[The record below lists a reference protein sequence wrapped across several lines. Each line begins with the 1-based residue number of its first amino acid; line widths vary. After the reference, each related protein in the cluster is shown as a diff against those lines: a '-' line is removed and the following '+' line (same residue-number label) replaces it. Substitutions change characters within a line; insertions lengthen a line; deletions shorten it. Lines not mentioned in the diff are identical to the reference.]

1 MDIRLRNIVLL
12 LVKKHFKPCSV
23 GRKRVDPD
31 LILDE
36 LLHIL
41 WSGSPWRALR
51 SQSVSYQTVHRYFML
66 WRDKSIFKEAYTI
79 AYRLQNRQVRRSKRY
94 QCIDASFVKNVYGRD
109 CVRRNPTDR
118 GRMATKLSALV
129 DQDGLPLSLVFFP
142 ANCNDMKTVKQT
154 LDEKILHTNSQPLYA
169 DKGYDS
175 RAVRAT
181 MQQHGY
187 IDRVGKRRTVVHRLV
202 NRRRNVV
209 ERFFS
214 WLDKSRRLIMRYD
227 AHIASYESWTWLA
240 CLRLLYR

>member
-12 LVKKHFKPCSV
+12 LVKKHFEPCNV
-23 GRKRVDPD
+23 GRKRIDPD

-51 SQSVSYQTVHRYFML
+51 SQSVSYQTVHRYFMQ

-79 AYRLQNRQVRRSKRY
+79 AYRLQNRQLRRSKRF

-109 CVRRNPTDR
+109 CVGRNPTDR

-154 LDEKILHTNSQPLYA
+154 LTSKQCPCGTSELETIGISKNDDNFRTRRHTTYGPEGPCCVECTLGPENMDRDVLAIVNFLLCAKAALSGANRPKHLLRPW
-169 DKGYDS
+169 
-175 RAVRAT
+175 RA
-181 MQQHGY
+181 
-187 IDRVGKRRTVVHRLV
+187 L
-202 NRRRNVV
+202 
-209 ERFFS
+209 S
-214 WLDKSRRLIMRYD
+214 
-227 AHIASYESWTWLA
+227 
-240 CLRLLYR
+240 

>member
-1 MDIRLRNIVLL
+1 M
-12 LVKKHFKPCSV
+12 

-36 LLHIL
+36 LLHLL

-66 WRDKSIFKEAYTI
+66 WRDKGIFKEAYAI
-79 AYRLQNRQVRRSKRY
+79 AYRLQNRQVRRSKRF

-109 CVRRNPTDR
+109 CLGRNPTDR

-154 LDEKILHTNSQPLYA
+154 LEQKVLLTNNSQPLYA

-187 IDRVGKRRTVVHRLV
+187 ESYLQTNSLYYHVQV
-202 NRRRNVV
+202 NT
-209 ERFFS
+209 
-214 WLDKSRRLIMRYD
+214 K
-227 AHIASYESWTWLA
+227 
-240 CLRLLYR
+240 